1 MGKCAGK
8 KLSVYHCYGYILI
21 LYYFR
26 FQQQPACKIH
36 SDTASWDTT
45 NAIWF
50 HTIYT
55 HTHIYIYIYIYM
67 TIWITTEHDC
77 LHHSNNITSLWPAEC
92 HSIHC
97 KTRYAC
103 PHHNQ
108 TTQKINLVCLKYTL
122 SQSGS
127 HSSLTQ
133 TRRTPINIKQHS
145 KMHLVCLKTRHA
157 LSWPVSAQLVNK
169 GQENSH

>member
-1 MGKCAGK
+1 MPLYDYGKVYRK
-8 KLSVYHCYGYILI
+8 KIVDHYYGYILI

-50 HTIYT
+50 HAIY
-55 HTHIYIYIYIYM
+55 THIYICMYNNW
-67 TIWITTEHDC
+67 TC
-77 LHHSNNITSLWPAEC
+77 LHHNDYITSLWPAEC
-92 HSIHC
+92 HLIHC
-97 KTRYAC
+97 KTWYAH

-145 KMHLVCLKTRHA
+145 KMHLVCLKTGHA
-157 LSWPVSAQLVNK
+157 LSWPMSAQLVNK
-169 GQENSH
+169 GRENSH